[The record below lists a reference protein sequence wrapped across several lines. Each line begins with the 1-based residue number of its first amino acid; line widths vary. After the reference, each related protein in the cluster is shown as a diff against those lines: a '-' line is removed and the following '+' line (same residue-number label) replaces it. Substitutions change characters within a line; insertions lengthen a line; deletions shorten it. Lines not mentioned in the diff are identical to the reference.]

1 MVAHLLTLL
10 IINFYAIINLQ
21 TPFPSSWF
29 SLKTFGNFGVMKK
42 IIVSVNL
49 LVKLIII
56 SLKRKSIMDEK
67 KKTIVTLVVQF
78 ITSLL
83 AVLLGINL

>member
-1 MVAHLLTLL
+1 
-10 IINFYAIINLQ
+10 
-21 TPFPSSWF
+21 
-29 SLKTFGNFGVMKK
+29 LKTFGNFGVMKK

-49 LVKLIII
+49 VVSLIIT
-56 SLKRKSIMDEK
+56 SLKRKIIMDEK

-78 ITSLL
+78 VTSLL